1 MAEKRDYYDILGI
14 KKGATDDEIKKAYRK
29 QAMKHHPD
37 RVGGTS
43 TDSAQAKEA
52 EERFKEA
59 NEAYQ
64 ILSDAKKR
72 KQYDQ
77 FGHSGPFG
85 AGNGPSG
92 AGGYQ
97 QYGGFNGG
105 GFNVN
110 MEDLGGFGD
119 IFESFFGG
127 GGASRGS
134 RRAARGSD
142 IQAELRIDFK
152 EAVFG
157 VEKDFT
163 LLKQNQCDRCNG
175 SGAEP
180 GSGEKTCPTCN
191 GNGQVQ
197 TEQHT
202 IFGTFAQAAI
212 CPECHG
218 KGKVPEKKCTKC
230 HGEGRVREQV
240 TIKVKIPAGVDNGQT
255 IRVSGKGEAGE
266 YGIPAGDLYLIVRV
280 TPDKRFVRNG
290 YNIESEV
297 EISFPEAALGTT
309 VDVETIDG
317 KVTLKIPA
325 GTQSGKVF
333 KLSERGVAHLN
344 GRQRGDHLVTVN
356 VLTPTKLSGKQ
367 KKLLEE
373 FAADKGWF

>member
-1 MAEKRDYYDILGI
+1 MAEKRDYYEILGVS
-14 KKGATDDEIKKAYRK
+14 KTATDDEIKKAYRK
-29 QAMKHHPD
+29 AAMKHHPD
-37 RVGGTS
+37 RGGG
-43 TDSAQAKEA
+43 KEA
-52 EERFKEA
+52 EEKFKEA

-64 ILSDAKKR
+64 ILSDAQKR

-92 AGGYQ
+92 AGAGYQ

-110 MEDLGGFGD
+110 MDDLGGFGD
-119 IFESFFGG
+119 IFETFFGG
-127 GGASRGS
+127 GGGRSSRTRKG
-134 RRAARGSD
+134 AD
-142 IQAELRIDFK
+142 IQAEMRISFT

-163 LLKQNQCDRCNG
+163 LLKMNGCDTCHG
-175 SGAEP
+175 DGAEP
-180 GSGEKTCPTCN
+180 GSGTKTCPTCN
-191 GNGQVQ
+191 GKGQVQ

-202 IFGTFAQAAI
+202 IFGTFAQAAV

-218 KGKVPEKKCTKC
+218 KGKVPEKKCSKC
-230 HGEGRVREQV
+230 HGEGRLKEQV

-266 YGIPAGDLYLIVRV
+266 YGVPAGDLYLIVRV
-280 TPDKRFVRNG
+280 APDKRFERNG
-290 YNIESEV
+290 YNIESEA

-309 VDVETIDG
+309 VEVETIDG
-317 KVTLKIPA
+317 KVTLKVPA

-333 KLSERGVAHLN
+333 KLTERGVPHIN
-344 GRQRGDHLVTVN
+344 GRQRGDHLVTVI
-356 VLTPTKLSGKQ
+356 VKTPTKLSSKQ

-373 FAADKGWF
+373 FASEKGWF